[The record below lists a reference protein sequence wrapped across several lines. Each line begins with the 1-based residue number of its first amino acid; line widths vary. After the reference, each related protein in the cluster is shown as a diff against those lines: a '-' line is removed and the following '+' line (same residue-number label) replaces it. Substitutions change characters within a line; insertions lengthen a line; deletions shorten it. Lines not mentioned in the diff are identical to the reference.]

1 VSSSPRCSMNGSPSN
16 MAAQACLTCGGD
28 GHPPLWL
35 ILNMP
40 LNSIH
45 RPGPIQGTP
54 TLTIRTGL
62 QPTASLIVQLFA
74 RVIVGERGCAVVGVG
89 VAARI
94 EGHGCLEGAASGFEL
109 DGLPKWAPLVDL
121 KIVAATASR
130 SLVMGDAWCWWYA
143 QEPIIILW
151 FIGPRGYWSKRD

>member
-1 VSSSPRCSMNGSPSN
+1 
-16 MAAQACLTCGGD
+16 
-28 GHPPLWL
+28 
-35 ILNMP
+35 MP

-109 DGLPKWAPLVDL
+109 DGLPK
-121 KIVAATASR
+121 
-130 SLVMGDAWCWWYA
+130 
-143 QEPIIILW
+143 
-151 FIGPRGYWSKRD
+151 